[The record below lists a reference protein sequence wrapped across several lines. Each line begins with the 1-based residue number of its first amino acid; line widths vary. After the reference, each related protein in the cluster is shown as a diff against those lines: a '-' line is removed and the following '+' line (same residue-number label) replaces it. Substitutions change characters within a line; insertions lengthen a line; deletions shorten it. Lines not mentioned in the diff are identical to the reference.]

1 MGRLTGTEGLV
12 KKITLELIGAKADDV
27 IQTFGMKVLGR
38 AATSV
43 PTRIVQIEE
52 DDLDHITD
60 QIEQWQVRWRV
71 VG

>member
-1 MGRLTGTEGLV
+1 MGRFTDEGAVV
-12 KKITLELIGAKADDV
+12 KLELVGAKVDDF
-27 IQTFGMKVLGR
+27 IQSFGMKVLGR

-52 DDLDHITD
+52 DDLDHITE

-71 VG
+71 VP